1 MIYNIVT
8 YPLVFPSA
16 KNAAKRPQATALL
29 QRLRA
34 AGQHLNALVED
45 QPIFFELGLKGVDI
59 SEKMEIHSE
68 IHGFKMIL
76 RYSKIFIRWLKN
88 MS

>member
-1 MIYNIVT
+1 
-8 YPLVFPSA
+8 
-16 KNAAKRPQATALL
+16 
-29 QRLRA
+29 
-34 AGQHLNALVED
+34 
-45 QPIFFELGLKGVDI
+45 
-59 SEKMEIHSE
+59 MEIHSE